1 MPRVTR
7 GPRRPPRHAWHRL
20 AQASLAGPAPAS
32 LPAIM
37 AAPALAIGAAEE
49 ASGRSFEALSAK
61 MNVLVLLW
69 GILSHMRTAM
79 KMFTQLSDMTLRVRA
94 YNCTFYIVHEMN
106 QARGFSCTWHWHFSF
121 HAQ

>member
-1 MPRVTR
+1 MLAPLMPRVTR

-61 MNVLVLLW
+61 MNVHVPLPF
-69 GILSHMRTAM
+69 ILSPIIVSPRSARI
-79 KMFTQLSDMTLRVRA
+79 LSAKSIPYEKYGDT
-94 YNCTFYIVHEMN
+94 I
-106 QARGFSCTWHWHFSF
+106 GI
-121 HAQ
+121 